1 MPPTLQEYHPIR
13 QHLMVCNGVIAY
25 KGRLLIPQP
34 LRDACLLALHAAHQG
49 TSAMIAKAEQSI
61 FWPGITR
68 CITDTRAQCRLCNQM
83 APSQAKLPPTPP
95 VLSAYPFQHLCA
107 DYFSYMG
114 HHYLVIVDRY
124 SGWPIVSL
132 PKGGA
137 QSLVDQLRITFSTF
151 GIPEELASDG
161 GPEFTASIIQ
171 RFLKDWGV
179 NHRLSSVA
187 FPHSNCRAEIGVKS
201 MKRLIT
207 GNVSGD
213 GSLDRDSFQRAVLAH
228 RNTPNPQTK
237 MSPAMCIFGHQTRDL
252 IPVLPFNYV
261 PHKTWYDNITKREEA
276 LRHRHA
282 RALETWSEHS
292 RQLPPLKV
300 GDHVLVQNQTGPP
313 NGTVQAS
320 SSR

>member
-68 CITDTRAQCRLCNQM
+68 CITNTRAQCRLCNQM

-151 GIPEELASDG
+151 GIPEELA
-161 GPEFTASIIQ
+161 
-171 RFLKDWGV
+171 
-179 NHRLSSVA
+179 
-187 FPHSNCRAEIGVKS
+187 RA
-201 MKRLIT
+201 
-207 GNVSGD
+207 
-213 GSLDRDSFQRAVLAH
+213 
-228 RNTPNPQTK
+228 
-237 MSPAMCIFGHQTRDL
+237 
-252 IPVLPFNYV
+252 
-261 PHKTWYDNITKREEA
+261 
-276 LRHRHA
+276 
-282 RALETWSEHS
+282 
-292 RQLPPLKV
+292 
-300 GDHVLVQNQTGPP
+300 
-313 NGTVQAS
+313 
-320 SSR
+320 